1 MLRDP
6 QTVADQLTTRLSRL
20 HPYPAMV
27 ADPLA
32 LELVSTYVAP
42 GDAVLDPFCGS
53 GRLLAAAASLPGRK
67 VGVDTNPL
75 AALVTGAKLA
85 DADPDVLSTV
95 IGLLDSAR
103 AGTRRGFPS
112 VQLRQERRV
121 QWFPANALAELGDII
136 AWINCLD
143 LEPAETLLVAAAFSA
158 TVRDASYAR
167 KDGWK
172 LHRMNADARRR
183 FSPAPWQIFARRL
196 AYCESELRRGCN
208 AHLTDCHVEV
218 SDIRALASGSIAATR
233 GAYDVVLTSP
243 PYGDSLST
251 VQYGAASALCL
262 ELVSQ
267 IRGME
272 ALFVRGAEVD
282 SRCLGGRRRIQANTL
297 DPRPFWAGSR
307 LSPQCRTLGHFLAD
321 YAVACGVVGAAV
333 RDGGTVVFVV
343 GQRSVGG
350 FRVKL
355 DAYTAEQFNRLG
367 FSLVSQR
374 RRTLQGKR
382 LPSHINRF
390 GRASTPEVVA
400 RGVTKT
406 MASEIVLV
414 FRKRASRRV
423 RLAAS
428 LPRS

>member
-1 MLRDP
+1 
-6 QTVADQLTTRLSRL
+6 
-20 HPYPAMV
+20 MV

-53 GRLLAAAASLPGRK
+53 GRLLAAATGLPGRR
-67 VGVDTNPL
+67 VGVDANPL

-85 DADPDVLSTV
+85 NADPAVLATV
-95 IGLLDSAR
+95 ASMLDGAR
-103 AGTRRGFPS
+103 SNPPKGVPAIQMRHK
-112 VQLRQERRV
+112 RRV
-121 QWFPANALAELGDII
+121 QWFPADALVELGEII
-136 AWINCLD
+136 AWINCLR
-143 LEPAETLLVAAAFSA
+143 LESAEILLVAAAFSA

-172 LHRMNADARRR
+172 LHRMNGEVREG
-183 FSPAPWQIFARRL
+183 FSPRPWKIFGRRL
-196 AYCESELRRGCN
+196 AYCVAELRRGSD
-208 AHLTDCHVEV
+208 AHLADCHVEV
-218 SDIRALASGSIAATR
+218 SDIRALPRGSMAARR

-262 ELVSQ
+262 ELVSH
-267 IRGME
+267 IRGMD

-282 SRCLGGRRRIQANTL
+282 SRCLGGRRRTPADAVDL
-297 DPRPFWAGSR
+297 RPFWAGSR
-307 LSPQCRTLGHFLAD
+307 LSPQCRTLTHFLAD
-321 YAVACGVVGAAV
+321 YSIACEVVGGAV

-355 DAYTAEQFNRLG
+355 DAYTMEQFNRLG
-367 FSLVSQR
+367 FDLISQR
-374 RRTLQGKR
+374 RRTLRGKR
-382 LPSHINRF
+382 LPGYINRF
-390 GRASTPEVVA
+390 GRASTPDLVS

-406 MASEIVLV
+406 MAAEIVMV
-414 FRKRASRRV
+414 FRKRLSRRV

-428 LPRS
+428 LPRR